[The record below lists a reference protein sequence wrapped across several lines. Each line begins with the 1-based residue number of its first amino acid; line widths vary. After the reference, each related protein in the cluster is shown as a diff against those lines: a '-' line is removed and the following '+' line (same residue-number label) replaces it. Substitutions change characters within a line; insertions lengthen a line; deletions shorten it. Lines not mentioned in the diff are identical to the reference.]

1 MVSAHKD
8 LEGPD
13 RCALCARARGGRA
26 QANLVPV
33 GVRGRAGDLEEPEDS
48 HEAEHAQKVELRGAP
63 GARHSLRHLD
73 AARERVA
80 DAWVPAAGSLHPRAL
95 APWRCLS

>member
-1 MVSAHKD
+1 V
-8 LEGPD
+8 
-13 RCALCARARGGRA
+13 RC
-26 QANLVPV
+26 
-33 GVRGRAGDLEEPEDS
+33 VRGRAGDLEEPEDS

>member
-1 MVSAHKD
+1 V
-8 LEGPD
+8 
-13 RCALCARARGGRA
+13 RC
-26 QANLVPV
+26 
-33 GVRGRAGDLEEPEDS
+33 VRGRAGDLEEPEDS

-80 DAWVPAAGSLHPRAL
+80 DAWVPAAGTLHPRAL
-95 APWRCLS
+95 APWRCLSCTTPHDRVGRGPSQCTTGGSR